1 MLKIYR
7 WFQYFFLQTSIG
19 CALQVNDGPRLNLL
33 SQLQADAGVGSSSAT
48 AA

>member
-1 MLKIYR
+1 MLNFYR
-7 WFQYFFLQTSIG
+7 WFQYFFLHTSIG

-33 SQLQADAGVGSSSAT
+33 WQLQDDADVGSGSAI